1 MNHNDDHNCQPSS
14 LRLDPIY
21 IKLYLL
27 CTNLAVNGI
36 IPATLLIA
44 LNLLTFLQVLDFKK
58 VFNIINI
65 INITIVIIAIT
76 VIKLYLLLP
85 IY

>member
-1 MNHNDDHNCQPSS
+1 MNHNDDHDCQPSS

-65 INITIVIIAIT
+65 TIVIIAIT

>member
-58 VFNIINI
+58 VLN
-65 INITIVIIAIT
+65 INITNITIAIT

>member
-58 VFNIINI
+58 VFNINITNI
-65 INITIVIIAIT
+65 IIVIT